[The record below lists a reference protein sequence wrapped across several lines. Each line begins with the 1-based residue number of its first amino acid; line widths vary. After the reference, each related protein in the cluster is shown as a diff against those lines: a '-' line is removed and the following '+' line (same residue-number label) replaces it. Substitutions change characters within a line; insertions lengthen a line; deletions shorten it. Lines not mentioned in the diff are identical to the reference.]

1 MENVFEQRQLERERK
16 RKEKE
21 EEFKALSEGQQAIIK
36 SSLKASKNANKRDL
50 DIAELLGQVGVG
62 LSGEQQKM
70 LLEILH
76 KTTGENYF
84 IGKKKKKSDG
94 VKFVQII
101 MDNYNYLCKINY
113 LTNAEKAFLMDL
125 TPYLEFKTNII
136 VERSDDEEVVDA
148 DSASPTYLAK
158 VLKKNRGNISSIM
171 NSLLNKGILAVAESG
186 MTTDDG
192 RVCTSRTWFVNPNIM
207 CCSPKDGVDKAT
219 QKIFKR
225 SLRNFKV
232 EGSTEKHRLPI
243 YLF

>member
-1 MENVFEQRQLERERK
+1 MK
-16 RKEKE
+16 
-21 EEFKALSEGQQAIIK
+21 KALE
-36 SSLKASKNANKRDL
+36 KAEKNARLRDSN
-50 DIAELLGQVGVG
+50 IEEIIGQVAVG
-62 LSGEQQKM
+62 LSADQQKL
-70 LLEILH
+70 LLEVLH
-76 KTTGENYF
+76 NTTGENYF
-84 IGKKKKKSDG
+84 IGKRKKKTDG

-113 LTNAEKAFLMDL
+113 LSSAEKAFLMDL

-136 VERSDDEEVVDA
+136 VERSDDEEEVDA
-148 DSASPTYLAK
+148 DSASPSYLAK
-158 VLKKNRGNISSIM
+158 VFNKNRGNISSLM
-171 NSLLNKGILAVAESG
+171 NGLLAKGILAVAESG

-225 SLRNFKV
+225 SLKNFKV
-232 EGSTEKHRLPI
+232 EGSSKKHQLPI

>member
-1 MENVFEQRQLERERK
+1 MK
-16 RKEKE
+16 
-21 EEFKALSEGQQAIIK
+21 KALEEAEKKARLRDSNIEEII
-36 SSLKASKNANKRDL
+36 
-50 DIAELLGQVGVG
+50 GQVAVG
-62 LSGEQQKM
+62 LSADQQKL
-70 LLEILH
+70 LLEVLH
-76 KTTGENYF
+76 NTTGENYF
-84 IGKKKKKSDG
+84 IGKRKKKTDG

-113 LTNAEKAFLMDL
+113 LSSAEKAFLMDL

-136 VERSDDEEVVDA
+136 VERSDDEEEVDA
-148 DSASPTYLAK
+148 DSASPSYLAK
-158 VLKKNRGNISSIM
+158 VFNKNRGNISSLM
-171 NSLLNKGILAVAESG
+171 NGLLAKGILAVAESG

-225 SLRNFKV
+225 SLKNFKV
-232 EGSTEKHRLPI
+232 EGSSKKHQLPI

>member
-1 MENVFEQRQLERERK
+1 VR
-16 RKEKE
+16 
-21 EEFKALSEGQQAIIK
+21 KALEEAE
-36 SSLKASKNANKRDL
+36 KNARLRDSN
-50 DIAELLGQVGVG
+50 IEEIIGQVAVG
-62 LSGEQQKM
+62 LSADQQKL
-70 LLEILH
+70 LLEVLH
-76 KTTGENYF
+76 NTTGENYF
-84 IGKKKKKSDG
+84 IGKRKKKTDG

-113 LTNAEKAFLMDL
+113 LSSAEKAFLMDL

-136 VERSDDEEVVDA
+136 VERSDDEEEVDA
-148 DSASPTYLAK
+148 DSASPSYLAK
-158 VLKKNRGNISSIM
+158 VFNKNRGNISSLM
-171 NSLLNKGILAVAESG
+171 NGLLAKGILAVAESG

-225 SLRNFKV
+225 SLKNFKV
-232 EGSTEKHRLPI
+232 EGSSKKHQLPI

>member
-1 MENVFEQRQLERERK
+1 MK
-16 RKEKE
+16 
-21 EEFKALSEGQQAIIK
+21 KALEEAEKKARLRDSNIEEII
-36 SSLKASKNANKRDL
+36 
-50 DIAELLGQVGVG
+50 GQVAVG
-62 LSGEQQKM
+62 LSADQQKL
-70 LLEILH
+70 LLEVLH
-76 KTTGENYF
+76 NTTGENYF
-84 IGKKKKKSDG
+84 IGKRKKKTDG

-113 LTNAEKAFLMDL
+113 LSSAEKAFLMDL

-136 VERSDDEEVVDA
+136 VERSDDEEEVDA
-148 DSASPTYLAK
+148 DSASPSYLAK
-158 VLKKNRGNISSIM
+158 VFNKNRGNISSLM
-171 NSLLNKGILAVAESG
+171 NGLLTKGILAVAESG

-225 SLRNFKV
+225 SLKNFKV
-232 EGSTEKHRLPI
+232 EGSSKKHQLPI

>member
-1 MENVFEQRQLERERK
+1 VK
-16 RKEKE
+16 
-21 EEFKALSEGQQAIIK
+21 KALEEAEKKARLRDSNIEEII
-36 SSLKASKNANKRDL
+36 
-50 DIAELLGQVGVG
+50 GQVAVG
-62 LSGEQQKM
+62 LSADQQKL
-70 LLEILH
+70 LLEVLH
-76 KTTGENYF
+76 NTTGENYF
-84 IGKKKKKSDG
+84 IGKRKKKTDG

-113 LTNAEKAFLMDL
+113 LSSAEKAFLMDL

-136 VERSDDEEVVDA
+136 VERSDDEEEVDA
-148 DSASPTYLAK
+148 DSASPSYLAK
-158 VLKKNRGNISSIM
+158 VFNKNRGNISSLM
-171 NSLLNKGILAVAESG
+171 NGLLTKGILAVAESG

-225 SLRNFKV
+225 SLKNFKV
-232 EGSTEKHRLPI
+232 EGSSKKHQLPI

>member
-1 MENVFEQRQLERERK
+1 VK
-16 RKEKE
+16 
-21 EEFKALSEGQQAIIK
+21 KALEEAEKKARLRDSNIEEII
-36 SSLKASKNANKRDL
+36 
-50 DIAELLGQVGVG
+50 GQVAVG
-62 LSGEQQKM
+62 LSADQQKL
-70 LLEILH
+70 LLEVLH
-76 KTTGENYF
+76 NTTGENYF
-84 IGKKKKKSDG
+84 IGKRKKKTDG

-113 LTNAEKAFLMDL
+113 LSSAEKAFLMDL

-136 VERSDDEEVVDA
+136 VERSDDEEEVDA
-148 DSASPTYLAK
+148 DSASPSYLAK
-158 VLKKNRGNISSIM
+158 VFNKNRGNISSLM
-171 NSLLNKGILAVAESG
+171 NGLLAKGILAVAESG

-225 SLRNFKV
+225 SLKNFKV
-232 EGSTEKHRLPI
+232 EGSSKKHQLPI

>member
-1 MENVFEQRQLERERK
+1 VK
-16 RKEKE
+16 
-21 EEFKALSEGQQAIIK
+21 KALEEAE
-36 SSLKASKNANKRDL
+36 KNARLRDSN
-50 DIAELLGQVGVG
+50 IEEIIGQVAVG
-62 LSGEQQKM
+62 LSADQQKL
-70 LLEILH
+70 LLEVLH
-76 KTTGENYF
+76 NTTGENYF
-84 IGKKKKKSDG
+84 IGKRKKKTDG

-113 LTNAEKAFLMDL
+113 LSSAEKAFLMDL

-136 VERSDDEEVVDA
+136 VERSDDEEEVDA
-148 DSASPTYLAK
+148 DSASPSYLAK
-158 VLKKNRGNISSIM
+158 VFNKNRGNISSLM
-171 NSLLNKGILAVAESG
+171 NGLLAKGILAVAESG

-225 SLRNFKV
+225 SLKNFKV
-232 EGSTEKHRLPI
+232 EGSSKKHQLPI

>member
-1 MENVFEQRQLERERK
+1 MK
-16 RKEKE
+16 
-21 EEFKALSEGQQAIIK
+21 KALEEAEKKARLRDSNIEEII
-36 SSLKASKNANKRDL
+36 
-50 DIAELLGQVGVG
+50 GQVAVG
-62 LSGEQQKM
+62 LSADQQKL
-70 LLEILH
+70 LLEVLH
-76 KTTGENYF
+76 NTTGENYF
-84 IGKKKKKSDG
+84 IGKRKKKTDG

-113 LTNAEKAFLMDL
+113 LSSAEKAFLMDL

-136 VERSDDEEVVDA
+136 VERSDDEEEVDA
-148 DSASPTYLAK
+148 DSASPSYLAK
-158 VLKKNRGNISSIM
+158 VFSKNRGNISSLM
-171 NSLLNKGILAVAESG
+171 NGLLAKGILAVAESG

-225 SLRNFKV
+225 SLKNFKV
-232 EGSTEKHRLPI
+232 EGSSKKHQLPI

>member
-1 MENVFEQRQLERERK
+1 MK
-16 RKEKE
+16 
-21 EEFKALSEGQQAIIK
+21 KALEEAEKKARLRDSNIEEII
-36 SSLKASKNANKRDL
+36 
-50 DIAELLGQVGVG
+50 GQVAVG
-62 LSGEQQKM
+62 LSADQQKL
-70 LLEILH
+70 LLEVLH
-76 KTTGENYF
+76 NTTGENYF
-84 IGKKKKKSDG
+84 IGKRKKKTDG

-113 LTNAEKAFLMDL
+113 LSSAEKAFLMDL

-136 VERSDDEEVVDA
+136 VERSDDEEEVDA
-148 DSASPTYLAK
+148 NSASPSYLAK
-158 VLKKNRGNISSIM
+158 VFNKNRGNISSLM
-171 NSLLNKGILAVAESG
+171 NGLLAKGILAVAESG

-225 SLRNFKV
+225 SLKNFKV
-232 EGSTEKHRLPI
+232 EGSSKKHQLPI

>member
-1 MENVFEQRQLERERK
+1 MR
-16 RKEKE
+16 
-21 EEFKALSEGQQAIIK
+21 KALEEAE
-36 SSLKASKNANKRDL
+36 KNARLRDSN
-50 DIAELLGQVGVG
+50 IEEIIGQVAVG
-62 LSGEQQKM
+62 LSADQQKL
-70 LLEILH
+70 LLEVLH
-76 KTTGENYF
+76 NTTGENYF
-84 IGKKKKKSDG
+84 IGKRKKKTDG

-113 LTNAEKAFLMDL
+113 LSSAEKAFLMDL

-136 VERSDDEEVVDA
+136 VERSDDEEEVDA
-148 DSASPTYLAK
+148 DSASPSYLAK
-158 VLKKNRGNISSIM
+158 VFNKNRGNISSLM
-171 NSLLNKGILAVAESG
+171 NGLLAKGILAVAESG

-225 SLRNFKV
+225 SLKNFKV
-232 EGSTEKHRLPI
+232 EGSSKKHQLPI